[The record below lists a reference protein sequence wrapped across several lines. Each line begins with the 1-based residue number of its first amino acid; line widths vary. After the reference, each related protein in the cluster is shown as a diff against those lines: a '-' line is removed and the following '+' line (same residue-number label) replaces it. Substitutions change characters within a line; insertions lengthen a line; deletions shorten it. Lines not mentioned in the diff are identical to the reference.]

1 MGNGYTCPKCFGPSD
16 TNTIMPFLDAT
27 CSGCKR
33 NESLL
38 RGQEQIARDAQRDAQ
53 VQNRLAMSDRDD
65 LNGLKAVVKQLIKD
79 MAAMEERFDEKLVRL
94 SEYLGK

>member
-1 MGNGYTCPKCFGPSD
+1 
-16 TNTIMPFLDAT
+16 MPFLDAT

-38 RGQEQIARDAQRDAQ
+38 RGQEQIARDAQS
-53 VQNRLAMSDRDD
+53 QNRISSSDRDD
-65 LNGLKAVVKQLIKD
+65 LKGLKATVRQLIKE

>member
-1 MGNGYTCPKCFGPSD
+1 MTNGYTCPKCFGPSD
-16 TNTIMPFLDAT
+16 TIMPFLDAT

-38 RGQEQIARDAQRDAQ
+38 RGQEQIAKDAQ
-53 VQNRLAMSDRDD
+53 VQNRLSSSDRDD
-65 LNGLKAVVKQLIKD
+65 LKGLKATVRQLIKE

>member
-1 MGNGYTCPKCFGPSD
+1 
-16 TNTIMPFLDAT
+16 MPFLDAT

-38 RGQEQIARDAQRDAQ
+38 RGQEQIAKDAQ
-53 VQNRLAMSDRDD
+53 VQNRLLSSDRDEIK
-65 LNGLKAVVKQLIKD
+65 GLKATVRQLIKE

>member
-1 MGNGYTCPKCFGPSD
+1 
-16 TNTIMPFLDAT
+16 MPFLDAT

-38 RGQEQIARDAQRDAQ
+38 RGQEQIARDAQ

-65 LNGLKAVVKQLIKD
+65 LKGLKATVRQLIKD
-79 MAAMEERFDEKLVRL
+79 MAEMEQRFDEKLVAL
-94 SEYLGK
+94 SEYLGR

>member
-1 MGNGYTCPKCFGPSD
+1 MSHQWTCPKCFGPSD
-16 TNTIMPFLDAT
+16 TTMPFLDAT

-38 RGQEQIARDAQRDAQ
+38 RGQEQIARDAQ

-65 LNGLKAVVKQLIKD
+65 LKGLKATVRQLIKD
-79 MAAMEERFDEKLVRL
+79 MAEMEQRFDEKLVAL
-94 SEYLGK
+94 SEYLGR

>member
-1 MGNGYTCPKCFGPSD
+1 MSNGYTCPKCFGPSD
-16 TNTIMPFLDAT
+16 TTMPFLDAT

-38 RGQEQIARDAQRDAQ
+38 RGQEQIARDAQS
-53 VQNRLAMSDRDD
+53 QNRLLSSDRDD
-65 LNGLKAVVKQLIKD
+65 LKGLRATVRQLIKD
-79 MAAMEERFDEKLVRL
+79 MAEMEQRFDEKLVAL